1 MKTFYEVFIVNDRW
15 KLYLQGLGNS
25 LVIALFGFLI
35 SFSVGIIIS
44 SFLYYSSFNKKLKV
58 LSKVLN
64 FCINIVRAVPLLL
77 WLLLGYFVVFIFID
91 KALIVATLIF
101 GFNSS
106 AYMCEILRGGLESVG
121 KGQYNACLS
130 IGLSHFKSFTKI
142 ILPQAIKNSLP
153 SICNELI
160 TVLKMTS
167 LVGWISII
175 DLTQA
180 ANIISTN
187 TFNYFLPLIIV
198 AFIYIFLVALINII
212 FKMIEKRIKWGLK

>member
-1 MKTFYEVFIVNDRW
+1 MSSFYEVFIMNDRW

-25 LVIALFGFLI
+25 LLIAFFSFII
-35 SFSVGIIIS
+35 SFIVGALLS
-44 SFLYYSSFNKKLKV
+44 SFLYYCSKNKKFKI
-58 LSKVLN
+58 LSMALN
-64 FCINIVRAVPLLL
+64 FVINIVRAVPLLL
-77 WLLLGYFVVFIFID
+77 WLLLGYFVIFVFINQS
-91 KALIVATLIF
+91 LVVAIIIF
-101 GFNSS
+101 GFNSV
-106 AYMCEILRGGLESVG
+106 AYMCEIMRGGIDSVG
-121 KGQYNACLS
+121 NGQYDACMS
-130 IGLSHFKSFTKI
+130 IGLSPVKSFTKI

-187 TFNYFLPLIIV
+187 TVISKYLEV
-198 AFIYIFLVALINII
+198 
-212 FKMIEKRIKWGLK
+212 

>member
-1 MKTFYEVFIVNDRW
+1 MGTFYEVFVMNDRW

-25 LVIALFGFLI
+25 LLIAFVGFII
-35 SFSVGIIIS
+35 SFLVGAIIS
-44 SFLYYSSFNKKLKV
+44 SFLYYCEKNKKYKV
-58 LSKVLN
+58 LAALLN
-64 FCINIVRAVPLLL
+64 FVINIVRAVPLLL
-77 WLLLGYFVVFIFID
+77 WLLLGYFCIFVFIEH
-91 KALIVATLIF
+91 ALIVAIIIF
-101 GFNSS
+101 GFNSA
-106 AYMCEILRGGLESVG
+106 AYMCEIMRGGINSVG
-121 KGQYNACLS
+121 NGQYDACMS
-130 IGLSHFKSFTKI
+130 IGLSPVKTFTKI

-198 AFIYIFLVALINII
+198 AIIYIVLVTLINFI
-212 FKMIEKRIKWGLK
+212 FKKIEKALKRSSR